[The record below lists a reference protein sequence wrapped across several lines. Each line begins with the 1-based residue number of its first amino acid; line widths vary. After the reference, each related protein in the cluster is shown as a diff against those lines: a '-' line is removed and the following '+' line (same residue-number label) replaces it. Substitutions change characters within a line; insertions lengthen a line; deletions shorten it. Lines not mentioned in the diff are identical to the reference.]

1 MNTEQARARAEAIF
15 KRKEEQRSEALKA
28 REEYEAR
35 QHAIS
40 ENTARLR
47 ALRLAREQRK
57 ETVASRGKSKVR
69 TTNHANLTQS
79 G

>member
-1 MNTEQARARAEAIF
+1 MNTEQARTRAEAIF
-15 KRKEEQRSEALKA
+15 KRKEEQHSEALKA

-47 ALRLAREQRK
+47 ALRLTREQRK